1 MNLPRAPPIPAGPIR
16 QLSTLLEAR
25 DGLVELR
32 PKVKNMGHAALM
44 RNGMT
49 KGCAALASARSRQ
62 PLLTLP
68 GLPAVEQRLLLTG
81 VRQIEV
87 LDQGIATLQAT
98 IVTRGKTLP
107 GVERL

>member
-1 MNLPRAPPIPAGPIR
+1 MRI
-16 QLSTLLEAR
+16 LLEAR

-49 KGCAALASARSRQ
+49 KGRAALASARSRQ

-68 GLPAVEQRLLLTG
+68 GLPTVEQRLLLTG
-81 VRQIEV
+81 VRQIEA
-87 LDQGIATLQAT
+87 LDQEIATLQAT
-98 IVTRGKTLP
+98 IVTRGKP
-107 GVERL
+107 CPASSGSSNCAA